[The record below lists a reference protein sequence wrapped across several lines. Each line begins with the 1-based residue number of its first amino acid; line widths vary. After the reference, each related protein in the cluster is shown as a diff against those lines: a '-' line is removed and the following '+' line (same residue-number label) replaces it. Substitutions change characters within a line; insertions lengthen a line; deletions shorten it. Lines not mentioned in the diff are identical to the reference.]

1 MTWKLQAI
9 TDEISGQEITI
20 DRDMLVG
27 RHQDADIV
35 LQSAEISRRHA
46 AFLLKENALWVQDLK
61 SSNGTYVNDIRIDQE
76 KLLKDEDIV
85 QFASLKFT
93 VLAPTQASLAE
104 AHQDIVEIE
113 PVATKVEEEVIGVP
127 QAIIQPSEAVATSEF
142 IAPTPI
148 LEKTEDSKI
157 VEVVARD
164 TPAQEMSDQGMPSL
178 TERAVETPVSPE
190 GMPERIAVPKPAPIP
205 ESVNIHAAPTPTPVK
220 IPETPFVVQQ
230 QVEEKKN
237 ASLGLITIVILIILA
252 VIAWLFF
259 K

>member
-104 AHQDIVEIE
+104 AHQDVVEVE
-113 PVATKVEEEVIGVP
+113 PVATKIEEVVIEVP

-148 LEKTEDSKI
+148 LEKTEDSK
-157 VEVVARD
+157 VVDEVVRD
-164 TPAQEMSDQGMPSL
+164 TPAQEMSHQGMPSL
-178 TERAVETPVSPE
+178 AERAEASVSPE
-190 GMPERIAVPKPAPIP
+190 GMPERIVVPKPAPIP
-205 ESVNIHAAPTPTPVK
+205 EGVNIHVAPTPTPVK
-220 IPETPFVVQQ
+220 IPETPSVVQQ